1 MKTVL
6 KLLQGETPGALQLI
20 LTYGLALLGAA
31 TMLWLAGANIIG
43 AILAVI
49 AADWFGGIVAN
60 SARSTRAF
68 WAKLP
73 SWTSPAFVIVHL
85 CEVPIIY
92 WLVSGDQK
100 YAFLL
105 PILGVKLAVFLI
117 GQAEH
122 RTPQT

>member
-6 KLLQGETPGALQLI
+6 KLLQGETPSTLQLI

-31 TMLWLAGANIIG
+31 MMLWLAGTNITG
-43 AILAVI
+43 VILAVI

-68 WAKLP
+68 WAQLP
-73 SWTSPAFVIVHL
+73 SWTKPAFVIVHL

-92 WLVSGDQK
+92 WLVSGDQM

-105 PILGVKLAVFLI
+105 PILGAKLAVFLI